1 LTAAVLAADLP
12 ALNFDQRNFC
22 AALILAMCPALI
34 LRLADFTDLTEA
46 EIPVLLEMARVVCA
60 V

>member
-1 LTAAVLAADLP
+1 LAADLP